1 MKRLEIGRIGEDFAC
16 EMLKNKGFE
25 IITRNYHTRRGEV
38 DIIAKNDEYILFVEV
53 KTRKVDFLVS
63 GEEAV
68 NAAKRKKIYLAATD
82 YLMKNPI
89 DRQPRFDVITIVT
102 DNRKQVDIINS
113 EHYENAFGAEVC
125 DEVF

>member
-1 MKRLEIGRIGEDFAC
+1 MKKLEIGRLGEDFAC
-16 EMLKNKGFE
+16 EMLKQKGFE

-38 DIIAKNDEYILFVEV
+38 DIIASNDEFILFVEV
-53 KTRKVDFLVS
+53 KTRKADSLVS

-68 NAAKRKKIYLAATD
+68 NAIKRKKVYLAAID

-89 DRQPRFDVITIVT
+89 DRQPRFDVITLIT
-102 DNRKQVDIINS
+102 DSRKQVDIINS

>member
-1 MKRLEIGRIGEDFAC
+1 MKKLEIGRIGENFAC
-16 EMLKNKGFE
+16 NMLKQKGFE
-25 IITRNYHTRRGEV
+25 IVARNYHTRRGEV
-38 DIIAKNDEYILFVEV
+38 DIIAANDEFILFVEV
-53 KTRKVDFLVS
+53 KTRKADSLVS

-68 NAAKRKKIYLAATD
+68 NALKRKKIYLAATD

-89 DRQPRFDVITIVT
+89 DRQPRFDVITLIT
-102 DNRKQVDIINS
+102 DSRKKVDIINS